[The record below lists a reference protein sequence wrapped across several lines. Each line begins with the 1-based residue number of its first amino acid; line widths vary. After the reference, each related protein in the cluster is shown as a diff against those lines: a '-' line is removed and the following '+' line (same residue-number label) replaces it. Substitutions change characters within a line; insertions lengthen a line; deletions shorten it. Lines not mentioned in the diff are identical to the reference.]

1 MTVATLR
8 LVLRVKPCHNPREKR
23 RRTQAIMDKMHRNY
37 NVSVAAFDDDEPSR
51 ATLAVVAV
59 ARSRREARA
68 LLVRV
73 VDAVAIDPCA
83 ELLSHE
89 IHEV

>member
-8 LVLRVKPCHNPREKR
+8 LVLRVSPGHNPREKR
-23 RRTQAIMDKMHRNY
+23 RRTQAIMDKMHRNF
-37 NVSVAAFDDDEPSR
+37 NVSVAAFDDDDPSR

-59 ARSRREARA
+59 ARSRREAHA
-68 LLVRV
+68 LLARV
-73 VDAVAIDPCA
+73 VDAAASSPRA